1 MSQGSVTGSGTDSK
15 FTAMNGDLD
24 FVYDG
29 KKEKREQDKAAA
41 EMVRLAEKEEWRK

>member
-1 MSQGSVTGSGTDSK
+1 MSQGSVTGAGTDSK

-29 KKEKREQDKAAA
+29 KKEKRALRSKFIPAT
-41 EMVRLAEKEEWRK
+41 VS